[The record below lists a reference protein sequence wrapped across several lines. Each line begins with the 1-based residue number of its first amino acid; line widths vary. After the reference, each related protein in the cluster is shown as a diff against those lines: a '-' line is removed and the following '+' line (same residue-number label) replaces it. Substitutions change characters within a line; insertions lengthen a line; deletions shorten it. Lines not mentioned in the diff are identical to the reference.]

1 MFYSGTACLRGLQST
16 TPATT
21 NEPEASEVL
30 HPTRNHHHVPNHRS
44 NFTKQP
50 KKMISKTASH
60 FDQRFRNAQTC
71 HVDQKM
77 SGVLHLSRT
86 TRYQTS
92 KCPES
97 PTPADTAWTLL
108 KKQARRAGKTRAL
121 EEWSANSVAGEA
133 FCEM

>member
-1 MFYSGTACLRGLQST
+1 MTNVFAMRK
-16 TPATT
+16 PAMWI
-21 NEPEASEVL
+21 
-30 HPTRNHHHVPNHRS
+30 
-44 NFTKQP
+44 
-50 KKMISKTASH
+50 KKL
-60 FDQRFRNAQTC
+60 
-71 HVDQKM
+71 

-121 EEWSANSVAGEA
+121 EEWSANSVAGVA